1 MNNSLDIEQPNLQKS
16 SSGGGGPPASRET
29 TVNGV
34 GVIICIGKQLIF
46 RLLKKYI
53 QGCFYYSITDL
64 VQVPDAFLEKKKRF
78 YSLGSLLQS
87 TKVRLEC
94 QHLSSCGMQSPAW
107 EVPPPS
113 LGIWD
118 HLEFRKPPSQ

>member
-29 TVNGV
+29 TVNGG

-64 VQVPDAFLEKKKRF
+64 VQVPDAFLEKKKKDF
-78 YSLGSLLQS
+78 
-87 TKVRLEC
+87 T
-94 QHLSSCGMQSPAW
+94 H
-107 EVPPPS
+107 
-113 LGIWD
+113 
-118 HLEFRKPPSQ
+118 